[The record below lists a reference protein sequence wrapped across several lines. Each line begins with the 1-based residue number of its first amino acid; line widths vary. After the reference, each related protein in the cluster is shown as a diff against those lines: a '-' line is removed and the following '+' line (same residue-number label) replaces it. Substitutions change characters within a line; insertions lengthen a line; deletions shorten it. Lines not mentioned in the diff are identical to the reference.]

1 MLNCKQITKLVSKSF
16 IRRLSINERLQ
27 LWFHIGMCGTCRM
40 FRRLQ
45 IRLQR
50 TIQNQLAK
58 KSEDQDDLNSQ
69 LSQTTR
75 ERMQAQIEDRMK
87 ND

>member
-1 MLNCKQITKLVSKSF
+1 MLSCKKITKLISESL
-16 IRRLSINERLQ
+16 IRRLSIGECLQ
-27 LWFHIGMCGTCRM
+27 LWFHIGMCGTCRL

-45 IRLQR
+45 IQLQR

-58 KSEDQDDLNSQ
+58 KSEDRDDLNSQ
-69 LSQTTR
+69 LSQTAR
-75 ERMQAQIEDRMK
+75 ERIQAQIEDRLK

>member
-1 MLNCKQITKLVSKSF
+1 MLSCKKITKLISESF
-16 IRRLSINERLQ
+16 IRRLSIDERLQ
-27 LWFHIGMCGTCRM
+27 LWFHIGMCGTCRL

-45 IRLQR
+45 IQLQR

-58 KSEDQDDLNSQ
+58 KSEDRDDLNSQ
-69 LSQTTR
+69 LSQTAR
-75 ERMQAQIEDRMK
+75 ERIQTQIEDRLK